1 MLNNEN
7 EKMGEAMSGFCPN
20 CEKESPLL
28 IVQKAEDFNVRGEII
43 SVEVE
48 FYQCQECGEE
58 FEGSNSVI
66 DPYEIAYREYR
77 ARKGMLQ
84 PEDIRDFRIKRGLT
98 QKEFSDLLGIGIAT
112 LNRYENGAL
121 QSEAHDRVIKLAM
134 EPRNFLSLVSN
145 SQGIL
150 SDSKKQKIMSQLAEE
165 TEVSWLEITKDV
177 FGNYNADL
185 YSGYKKFDLAKFFE
199 AIKFFCFQERIFKTK
214 LMKLLFYA
222 DFGHFKKY
230 SVSITGARYARLP
243 YGPVPDQFERWLA
256 VLILDDNGVRKE
268 EEWMQDYPGEVYVGN
283 TSPDISIFTPSELRV
298 LATVKEAFQEFSAKR
313 MSDVSHNEKGY
324 RETETAR
331 LIPYSYALE
340 LSFEF

>member
-1 MLNNEN
+1 MN
-7 EKMGEAMSGFCPN
+7 GFCPN

-28 IVQKAEDFNVRGEII
+28 MVRKAEDFNVRGEII
-43 SVEVE
+43 NVEVE

-58 FEGSNSVI
+58 FEDSNSAI

-98 QKEFSDLLGIGIAT
+98 QKEFSDLIGIGIAT

-134 EPRNFLSLVSN
+134 EPRNFLSLISN
-145 SQGIL
+145 SQGLL
-150 SDSKKQKIMSQLAEE
+150 SDSKKQKIISQLAKE
-165 TEVSWLEITKDV
+165 TEVSWLEITRDV

-199 AIKFFCFQERIFKTK
+199 AIKFFCFEERTYKTK

-256 VLILDDNGVRKE
+256 ALILDDNGVRKE
-268 EEWMQDYPGEVYVGN
+268 EEWIQDFPGEVYVGN
-283 TSPDISIFTPSELRV
+283 TSPDLSIFTPSELRV
-298 LATVKEAFQEFSAKR
+298 LAIVKEVFQDFTAKR
-313 MSDVSHNEKGY
+313 ISDISHTERGY
-324 RETETAR
+324 QETETAR
-331 LIPYSYALE
+331 LIPYSYASE